1 MGNSMVV
8 MTVFEKVAKNVQKLL
23 EAILNWNIKMY
34 FICNMS
40 HVTWVVYY
48 VAILTIVIQNIKF
61 LCVGSLPNI

>member
-1 MGNSMVV
+1 MKGM
-8 MTVFEKVAKNVQKLL
+8 VFEKKIVKNCQKLL
-23 EAILNWNIKMY
+23 ETILNWNVKLY

-40 HVTWVVYY
+40 RMYY